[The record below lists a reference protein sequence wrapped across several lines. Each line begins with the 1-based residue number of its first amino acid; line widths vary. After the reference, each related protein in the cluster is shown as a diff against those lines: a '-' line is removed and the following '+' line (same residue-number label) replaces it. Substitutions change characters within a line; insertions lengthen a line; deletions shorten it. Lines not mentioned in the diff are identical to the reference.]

1 LGYRALLLSSCPPA
15 RPFINIRG
23 LVVKIPTKITA
34 IVYQSWSDIHFNIV
48 KDNFTRAQIILVFN
62 LKQFVLYS
70 KNDRILGLDETQQR
84 KQKSRLYWVSIGHP
98 GEILSLLKHI
108 EKKNILQ
115 YKCKVAKFRSAAA
128 IIMLPI
134 VEPQSFF
141 RKEETER
148 KKTTE
153 SEKDKVR

>member
-108 EKKNILQ
+108 EKKK
-115 YKCKVAKFRSAAA
+115 YSA
-128 IIMLPI
+128 I
-134 VEPQSFF
+134 
-141 RKEETER
+141 
-148 KKTTE
+148 
-153 SEKDKVR
+153 